1 MVIKLSFDNPKPM
14 YEQIEEEI
22 KRAIYNGE
30 LEDNTP
36 LPSVRQLSTD
46 LQVSQITTK
55 RAYADLERE
64 GFIYTIAG
72 RGTFVKLAN
81 IDELSKNRKE
91 EIMQELEKQ
100 LKEAVNAKLSEED
113 VVNLVHKVY
122 GGKEDER

>member
-81 IDELSKNRKE
+81 IDELSKNRKQ

-100 LKEAVNAKLSEED
+100 LKEAVNSKLSEED

>member
-91 EIMQELEKQ
+91 EIKQELEKQ